1 MADTRGTWSLS
12 EAWGEKSAAEWVN
25 VDDVYLDTNEGSH
38 GFWLGGTN
46 KSNFDKLVYATDT
59 LSTPTSNL
67 GTPSTP
73 SLAVANN
80 DTHAFISGD
89 AISPNNHTYKHTLSA
104 DTLSVSP
111 GLEGLYPSS
120 SAAVAAGTK
129 TTGWYFSSS
138 GWDMNKVD
146 FSSETRRYMP
156 SVPTLPQGISGA
168 SSVASNQETAAISP
182 ASTSGNS
189 GSRVIRFTFANDTTM
204 SYGWT
209 LVGNNNEQGALDAG
223 ADGNSGFMIGGLH
236 GSRVEKV
243 DFISDVATVLPGS
256 NMAGHRNTSGCNSQG
271 TTTGYIAGGSS
282 FSPSPPSYKGEKMP
296 YSTMTMAQMPGV
308 PATLSRSF
316 VRSYSGSSH
325 NLPSLN
331 LSYKRWST
339 DAAGRGPGCGYKTM
353 GWTASSNSVPSGRN
367 NTEKISLIVD
377 YANVIPG
384 GTSPVKMSQG
394 ASFSNIT
401 DGISATG
408 RGGHGSN
415 PDANM
420 YSYVIKFNYAT
431 ETSSSLDSYSHYS
444 PGSGIGEAAGFGGP
458 TAGYLAGGSYV
469 PGAQNQNV
477 MSSVSKFDF
486 SSNTWSASTPSVAP
500 KAGDSNL
507 QNSTFAM
514 RAGGWYSG
522 DIPFPE
528 KMPWST
534 ETWTTIPAYPGPSF
548 SDNKSSKNDPGNEQF
563 GYIGGNSSP
572 GNSRIVR
579 VDYHTDTTTTCAW
592 LSPASPSANKWTGT
606 SGLGNKT
613 LGAFVSGGIPPA
625 GLNPDICRWDYATE
639 TLSSWGSSDDC
650 NYPTY
655 GHYTFSSNKVGQGIL
670 RPDKS
675 TKTDANKSLV
685 LNPAL
690 TRYSHSYFST
700 GNPWPSNN
708 PDKLNFS
715 NDTVS
720 SAPGQN
726 IRLYEGVAF
735 SSPTHWYYT
744 AGKRSPGYP
753 QANTSTY
760 KIQYSNDTTTNNVST
775 MPVNTGWP
783 FDNNRG
789 WTPFSDHS
797 GGKGYISGGYF
808 SPGSTPFA
816 TVSHVYKLTYAT
828 DAWTNCE
835 WAHLGDAG
843 GWWHAWGRSNGLYGY
858 RLGGAGAGIYPSSQ
872 YRSLEGT
879 LSSSKLDFSNETWIP
894 VPSAN
899 VLEDG
904 VSPSGGNSAGI
915 TYGTA
920 TDAYLGGGSGD
931 GNGTSRVQKLTYSS
945 ETIAFQPANL
955 LSKVSG
961 NQRNRAASSTTHG
974 YRGGSYSGAGS
985 NISKYEFSTGVEVA
999 NPSHFAANSYNNIG
1013 SSVQED
1019 VGGYSASPN
1028 TI

>member
-209 LVGNNNEQGALDAG
+209 LVSNNNEQGALDAG

-744 AGKRSPGYP
+744 LGSKSPGWP
-753 QANTSTY
+753 QGNTSTY
-760 KIQYSNDTTTNNVST
+760 KIQYSNDTATNAVSSVPNLGT
-775 MPVNTGWP
+775 SFHTI
-783 FDNNRG
+783 RYH
-789 WTPFSDHS
+789 TAFSDHS
-797 GGKGYISGGYF
+797 GGKGYVTGGYT
-808 SPGSTPFA
+808 SPAGTPWASSSSTF
-816 TVSHVYKLTYAT
+816 KITYAT
-828 DAWTNCE
+828 DVWNECP
-835 WAHLGDAG
+835 WAYVTDSF
-843 GWWHAWGRSNGLYGY
+843 GWYSAFGRSNGRYGY
-858 RLGGAGAGIYPSSQ
+858 HIGGKNG
-872 YRSLEGT
+872 SLSPTSTYVNTDGSKT
-879 LSSSKLDFSNETWIP
+879 TTKLDFSNETWIP
-894 VPSAN
+894 VTTATMP
-899 VLEDG
+899 VG
-904 VSPSGGNSAGI
+904 SPLYNGGNMAGI
-915 TYGTA
+915 TWGT
-920 TDAYLGGGSGD
+920 TDAAYLGGGWGDSGS
-931 GNGTSRVQKLTYSS
+931 TSVLKLSYSS
-945 ETIAFQPANL
+945 ETLTILPGKL
-955 LSKVSG
+955 LSTVDTL
-961 NQRNRAASSTTHG
+961 RSSSSDTHG
-974 YRGGSYSGAGS
+974 YRGGQNNSNKS
-985 NISKYEFSTGVEVA
+985 NISKYEFSTGTEVA
-999 NPSHFAANSYNNIG
+999 SPSNFSADSQSNRG
-1013 SSVQED
+1013 SSVQDD
-1019 VGGYSASPN
+1019 VGGYSESPN
-1028 TI
+1028 VI